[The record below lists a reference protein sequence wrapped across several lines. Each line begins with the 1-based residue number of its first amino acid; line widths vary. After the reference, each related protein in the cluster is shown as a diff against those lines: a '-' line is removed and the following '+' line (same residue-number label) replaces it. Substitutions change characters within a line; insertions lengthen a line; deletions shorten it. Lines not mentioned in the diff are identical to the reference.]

1 VENKAQQ
8 ARNGVVQAGRI
19 LSGLGLV
26 TAFGHVSQR
35 TGARMLITPAAD
47 LTEVTAAGLVHVD
60 LAATSLP
67 AGAPAEAWAH
77 LAVYAARPDVMS
89 VARAQPPAVFAAA
102 AALSGRQPPGPGSG
116 RQPPGPGSGR
126 RPPGPG
132 SGPVTLPLLY
142 GQACWLGANVPV
154 HADARLLRSAVLG
167 QAAAAALGPSDALLL
182 RGNGALTCGPT
193 LAHAVTRMWLLAAAC
208 QAWLAASAAG
218 QPAALT
224 GAEIESWR
232 AVQGELLP
240 RLWPHLTAVAGGP
253 RPGTPGAAAGPRGSD
268 HDAITDGG
276 LADG

>member
-8 ARNGVVQAGRI
+8 AGNGVVQAGRV

-102 AALSGRQPPGPGSG
+102 AALSGRQAPGPGPGSG
-116 RQPPGPGSGR
+116 V
-126 RPPGPG
+126 
-132 SGPVTLPLLY
+132 VTLPLLY

-224 GAEIESWR
+224 EAEIESWR

-253 RPGTPGAAAGPRGSD
+253 RSGTPGAAAGPHGSD

>member
-1 VENKAQQ
+1 MENKAQQ
-8 ARNGVVQAGRI
+8 AGNGVVQAGRV

-116 RQPPGPGSGR
+116 
-126 RPPGPG
+126 
-132 SGPVTLPLLY
+132 PVTLPLLY

-182 RGNGALTCGPT
+182 RGNGALTCGAT
-193 LAHAVTRMWLLAAAC
+193 AGLAAARMWLLAAAC
-208 QAWLAASAAG
+208 QAWLTASAAG

-224 GAEIESWR
+224 EAEIESWR

-253 RPGTPGAAAGPRGSD
+253 RSGAPGAAAGPDGSD

-276 LADG
+276 LANG

>member
-1 VENKAQQ
+1 
-8 ARNGVVQAGRI
+8 
-19 LSGLGLV
+19 
-26 TAFGHVSQR
+26 
-35 TGARMLITPAAD
+35 
-47 LTEVTAAGLVHVD
+47 VHVD

-102 AALSGRQPPGPGSG
+102 AALSGR
-116 RQPPGPGSGR
+116 

-167 QAAAAALGPSDALLL
+167 QAAAAALGASDALLL
-182 RGNGALTCGPT
+182 RGNGGLTCGPT

-224 GAEIESWR
+224 EAEIESWR

-240 RLWPHLTAVAGGP
+240 RLCRT
-253 RPGTPGAAAGPRGSD
+253 
-268 HDAITDGG
+268 
-276 LADG
+276 